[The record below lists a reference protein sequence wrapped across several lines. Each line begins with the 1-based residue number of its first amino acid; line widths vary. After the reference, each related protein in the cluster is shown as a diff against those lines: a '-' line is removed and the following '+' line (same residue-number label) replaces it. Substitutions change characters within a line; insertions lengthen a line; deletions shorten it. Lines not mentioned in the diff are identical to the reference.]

1 MWKKILSLIILTL
14 LVVHLTGFYV
24 YFVVRLSSIRT
35 TMREQLAQLPDN
47 QLELVTVPIS
57 RFRAS
62 WAAEREMKWE
72 GHMYDIARI
81 ERSADVMNVY
91 CVRDHDEDG
100 LLNFISAVV
109 NMTQQDTQ
117 PAPLSVVKFFTLK
130 FITGPAVALRDMGP
144 IVAIPAFC
152 YSFSALIAFNIHP
165 PTPPPRG

>member
-24 YFVVRLSSIRT
+24 YFVVRLGSIRT

-47 QLELVTVPIS
+47 ELELLTIPNN

-81 ERSADVMNVY
+81 ERSVDVMKVY

-109 NMTQQDTQ
+109 DLTQQDTQ

-130 FITGPAVALRDMGP
+130 FITGPVAAVRNPGP
-144 IVAIPAFC
+144 TVAIPAFC
-152 YSFSALIAFNIHP
+152 CSFSALIPFNIHP